1 MNRLMKYNH
10 ALVALL
16 LTSALVFG
24 LGTVVVIGA
33 KLLFSK
39 TGRMGV
45 QVPGAGQSNAGG
57 TSEESHKTISEPHF
71 LSKSNASFVVAEVE
85 IRKSESGSGFYFSK
99 GNSWSGGTILNFYD
113 VNNLF
118 MGCNSCWFRNLIFFN
133 GPGDTGRRLFES
145 SVLITRVYVPN
156 PESKKSP
163 DLVLYSVIREDT
175 NGDGMLNRKDSEVTY
190 LTDTKFERPI
200 QVTPDKTQLMDW
212 KVDPSQKGL
221 YLYVRKD
228 TNKNGEYDELDERS
242 VLHTSLKSPSEGQ
255 PIEIQSQ

>member
-1 MNRLMKYNH
+1 MNKLMKYNH

-45 QVPGAGQSNAGG
+45 QVPGNENGKAGEATG
-57 TSEESHKTISEPHF
+57 EAHRTISEPHF
-71 LSKSNASFVVAEVE
+71 LSKSNASFLVAEVE

-113 VNNLF
+113 VKNLF
-118 MGCNSCWFRNLIFFN
+118 VGCNSCWFRNLIFFN
-133 GPGDTGRRLFES
+133 GPEDSGQRLFES
-145 SVLITRVYVPN
+145 GVLITRVYVPN
-156 PESKKSP
+156 PESKKNP
-163 DLVLYSVIREDT
+163 DMVLYSVIREDT
-175 NGDGMLNRKDSEVTY
+175 NGDGMLNSRDSEVTY
-190 LTDTKFERPI
+190 LTDVTFQNRT
-200 QVTPDKTQLMDW
+200 QVTPDETQLMDW
-212 KVDPSQKGL
+212 KVDPAQRGL

-242 VLHTSLKSPSEGQ
+242 VLYTNLKDPSMGR
-255 PIEIQSQ
+255 PVEIKSQ